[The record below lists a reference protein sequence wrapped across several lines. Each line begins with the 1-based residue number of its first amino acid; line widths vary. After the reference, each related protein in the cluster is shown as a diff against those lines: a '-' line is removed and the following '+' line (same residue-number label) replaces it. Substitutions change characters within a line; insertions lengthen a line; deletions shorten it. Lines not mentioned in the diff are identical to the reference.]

1 MSYHSLLK
9 ATNGFSEAYFIGVG
23 AFCSVYKGIISEG
36 NGEVVVAV
44 KVLNMFK
51 QGAASSFLAE
61 CQALRNIRHRNLV
74 KVITA
79 CSSGDGNGNDFKA
92 LVYEY
97 MPSGSLEYWLQPALE
112 GNQARVMK
120 RNLSLVRRLNI
131 AINVASALDYLHHQC
146 ETPIVHCDLKPSN
159 ILLDEEMVAH
169 VGDFGLARFVT
180 EGPIPT
186 SSIGIRSSTGYVPP
200 EYGMGSEASTL
211 GDVYSY
217 GILLLELFTGKRPT
231 DEMFDESMNLHSFA
245 KIAMVGRVKDIMDPV
260 LVEEVSSPTYHQ
272 KTAKAWACL
281 ALIFQIGLACS
292 AKVPRER
299 MRIGLVVTKLA
310 SIRNKLLETDKD
322 SVNQFSGPVPSLA
335 KLQASEVSYLEQ
347 LPRDRISGGIPSSIG
362 GLRGL
367 VRLYL
372 DCNQFT
378 GNLPSSIGNLTLLK
392 DLSLCSNFFQG
403 GIPPIVL
410 DISGN
415 NLVGVLSAE
424 VGNLNKLGAL
434 EVPRICYP
442 TSNLS
447 LLQRLRIATDVASA
461 LDYLPHHCETPIVHC
476 DLKPNNIFL
485 DSEMVA
491 HVGDFGLARFIQEAA
506 DELHANQSSTIC
518 IRGLTGYV
526 APEYGMGSEVSTL
539 GDVYSY
545 GILLLELFTGKRPTD
560 KLFNEGLNNRNFTE
574 RALSGQL
581 EEIIDTAVFQEGQQ
595 TDQASRYNSTR
606 AWTSN
611 RVQNA

>member
-36 NGEVVVAV
+36 DGEVVVAV

-310 SIRNKLLETDKD
+310 SIRNKLLETDK
-322 SVNQFSGPVPSLA
+322 G
-335 KLQASEVSYLEQ
+335 E
-347 LPRDRISGGIPSSIG
+347 
-362 GLRGL
+362 
-367 VRLYL
+367 
-372 DCNQFT
+372 
-378 GNLPSSIGNLTLLK
+378 
-392 DLSLCSNFFQG
+392 CS
-403 GIPPIVL
+403 
-410 DISGN
+410 
-415 NLVGVLSAE
+415 
-424 VGNLNKLGAL
+424 
-434 EVPRICYP
+434 
-442 TSNLS
+442 
-447 LLQRLRIATDVASA
+447 
-461 LDYLPHHCETPIVHC
+461 
-476 DLKPNNIFL
+476 
-485 DSEMVA
+485 
-491 HVGDFGLARFIQEAA
+491 
-506 DELHANQSSTIC
+506 
-518 IRGLTGYV
+518 
-526 APEYGMGSEVSTL
+526 
-539 GDVYSY
+539 
-545 GILLLELFTGKRPTD
+545 
-560 KLFNEGLNNRNFTE
+560 
-574 RALSGQL
+574 
-581 EEIIDTAVFQEGQQ
+581 
-595 TDQASRYNSTR
+595 
-606 AWTSN
+606 
-611 RVQNA
+611 